1 MTRTPRGARQPHM
14 RPMRVLLTGHDG
26 YIGHVLLPMLL
37 DRGHHVTGL
46 DSFLYEDCG
55 FAAEEPAPSAVKRA
69 DIREVGLEDLRG
81 LDAVLH
87 LAGISNDPLGDL
99 QPAATY
105 AINHRASVRL
115 ARLAKEAGV
124 PRYIFSSSCSNY
136 GAAGD
141 EFLDESAGFNPV
153 TPYAA
158 SKVWVERDVAGL
170 ADDSFSPTFLR
181 SATAFGVSSR
191 LRGDLVVNNLVGY
204 ACTTGEVLIKSD
216 GMPWRPLVHIEDIAR
231 AFVAVLEAPREL
243 VHNEAFNVGI
253 TSENY
258 RVREVAEMVAAV
270 VPNSKVT
277 YAGDASRDARNY
289 RVDCEKIRARL
300 PTFQPQWTVRKGVEQ
315 VYEAL
320 CRHGIGAEEFLSSQF
335 IRLKRIRELQ
345 TTGALDEMLRWRV
358 TGPASAPHCTAA

>member
-1 MTRTPRGARQPHM
+1 MKQ
-14 RPMRVLLTGHDG
+14 MRVLLTGHDG

-37 DRGHHVTGL
+37 DHGHHVTGL

-55 FAAEEPAPSAVKRA
+55 FVTEEASPSAVVRK
-69 DIREVGLEDLRG
+69 DIRQVEVEDLRG

-105 AINHRASVRL
+105 AINHEASVRL

-124 PRYIFSSSCSNY
+124 QRYVFSSSCSNY

-141 EFLDESAGFNPV
+141 TFLDEGAGFNPV
-153 TPYAA
+153 TPYAE
-158 SKVWVERDVAGL
+158 SKVWVERDVARL

-181 SATAFGVSSR
+181 SATAFGVSQR

-204 ACTTGEVLIKSD
+204 ARTTGDVLIKSD

-258 RVREVAEMVAAV
+258 RVRAVAEMVAEV
-270 VPNSKVT
+270 VPGSKVT
-277 YAGDASRDARNY
+277 FAGDASPDARNY
-289 RVDCEKIRARL
+289 RVDCEKIRSRL
-300 PTFQPQWTVRKGVEQ
+300 PAFQPQWTVRKGIEQ

-320 CRHGIGAEEFLSSQF
+320 CHHGTSAEEFLSSQF

-345 TTGALDEMLRWRV
+345 TAGELDEMLRWRV
-358 TGPASAPHCTAA
+358 TARPGSTLHYSAA

>member
-1 MTRTPRGARQPHM
+1 MKS
-14 RPMRVLLTGHDG
+14 MRVLLTGHDG

-55 FAAEEPAPSAVKRA
+55 FASEEVSPSAVVRR
-69 DIREVGLEDLRG
+69 DIREVELEDLRG
-81 LDAVLH
+81 HDAVLH

-99 QPAATY
+99 EPAATY
-105 AINHRASVRL
+105 AINHEASVRL
-115 ARLAKEAGV
+115 ACLAKEAGV
-124 PRYIFSSSCSNY
+124 SRYVFSSSCSNY

-141 EFLDESAGFNPV
+141 AFLDETAGFNPV
-153 TPYAA
+153 TPYAQ
-158 SKVWVERDVAGL
+158 SKVWVERDVARL

-204 ACTTGEVLIKSD
+204 ACTTGDVLIKSD

-231 AFVAVLEAPREL
+231 AFIAVLEAPREL
-243 VHNEAFNVGI
+243 VHNESFNVGI

-258 RVREVAEMVAAV
+258 RVRDVADMVAQV
-270 VPNSKVT
+270 VPSSKVT
-277 YAGDASRDARNY
+277 YAGDASPDARNY
-289 RVDCEKIRARL
+289 RVDCGKIRSRL
-300 PTFQPQWTVRKGVEQ
+300 PAFQPQWTVRKGIEQ
-315 VYEAL
+315 VYDTF
-320 CRHGIGAEEFLSSQF
+320 CRHGIGAEEFLSSKF

-345 TTGALDEMLRWRV
+345 TAGALDEMLRWRAAGHPA
-358 TGPASAPHCTAA
+358 TASAPRVSAA

>member
-1 MTRTPRGARQPHM
+1 MK
-14 RPMRVLLTGHDG
+14 PMRVLLTGHDG

-37 DRGHHVTGL
+37 DHGHHVTGL
-46 DSFLYEDCG
+46 DSFLYQDCG
-55 FAAEEPAPSAVKRA
+55 FAAQETPPSAVIRK
-69 DIREVGLEDLRG
+69 DVREVELEDLRG

-99 QPAATY
+99 EPAATY
-105 AINHRASVRL
+105 EINHEASVRL

-124 PRYIFSSSCSNY
+124 ARYVFSSSCSNY

-141 EFLDESAGFNPV
+141 DFLDETAGFNPV
-153 TPYAA
+153 TPYAE
-158 SKVWVERDVAGL
+158 SKVWVERDVAKL

-204 ACTTGEVLIKSD
+204 AYTSGDVLIKSD

-243 VHNEAFNVGI
+243 VHNEAFNVGL

-258 RVREVAEMVAAV
+258 RVREVADMVAQV
-270 VPNSKVT
+270 VPGSKVT
-277 YAGDASRDARNY
+277 YAGDASPDARNY
-289 RVDCEKIRARL
+289 RVSCDKIRSRL
-300 PTFQPQWTVRKGVEQ
+300 PAFQPQWTVRKGIEQ
-315 VYEAL
+315 VHDAF
-320 CRHGIGAEEFLSSQF
+320 RQHGLSTEEFLSSQF

-345 TTGALDEMLRWRV
+345 TAGALDGMLRWRV
-358 TGPASAPHCTAA
+358 PQVRGACAPHYTAA

>member
-1 MTRTPRGARQPHM
+1 MNK
-14 RPMRVLLTGHDG
+14 MRVLLTGHDG

-55 FAAEEPAPSAVKRA
+55 FASEEVAPSALLRK

-81 LDAVLH
+81 FDAVLH

-105 AINHRASVRL
+105 AINHEASVRL

-124 PRYIFSSSCSNY
+124 ARYVFSSSCSNY
-136 GAAGD
+136 GAAGN
-141 EFLDESAGFNPV
+141 EFLDETAGFNPV
-153 TPYAA
+153 TPYAE
-158 SKVWVERDVAGL
+158 SKVWVERDVAAL
-170 ADDSFSPTFLR
+170 ADDSFTPTFLR

-204 ACTTGEVLIKSD
+204 AYTSGAVLIKSD
-216 GMPWRPLVHIEDIAR
+216 GMPWRPLVHIEDISR

-243 VHNEAFNVGI
+243 VHNEAFNVGV

-258 RVREVAEMVAAV
+258 RVREVAQMVAET
-270 VPNSKVT
+270 VPGSKVT
-277 YAGDASRDARNY
+277 YAGDASPDARNY
-289 RVDCEKIRARL
+289 RVTCDKIRARL
-300 PTFQPQWTVRKGVEQ
+300 PAFQPQWTVRKGIEQ
-315 VYEAL
+315 VYEAF
-320 CRHGIGAEEFLSSQF
+320 CHHGTGKEEFLSSQF

-345 TTGALDEMLRWRV
+345 TAGALDDMLRWRA
-358 TGPASAPHCTAA
+358 GAGAGAAAQCSAA